1 MINGLTR
8 DGDDSELM
16 GLSRLNH
23 SIVDETPHWFIF
35 KAGLFRFP

>member
-16 GLSRLNH
+16 GLSRLNPLG
-23 SIVDETPHWFIF
+23 SELKVDNV
-35 KAGLFRFP
+35 FRIYWSPKSC